1 VRNKTTLQEDMMLYK
16 ILYLIQEALKY
27 GIGQAFI
34 AFGAWLYVL
43 ILIIVA
49 VYYTFLSII
58 KFFSETK

>member
-1 VRNKTTLQEDMMLYK
+1 MMLYK